1 MEKWKI
7 FTLCIFLINL
17 FSMPASGWIKIY
29 EKNGVVYIVG
39 EGEKRFKKPE
49 VKKVNYIKEKVRCYA
64 RKYGIPENLFLNLV
78 KAESNFNP
86 KAVSSKGARGLC
98 QLMPDTARM
107 LGVKNVFDVDENLE
121 AGAKY
126 LKMLY
131 KKYKNWKLALA
142 AYNAG
147 SGAVDR
153 YGSVPP
159 YEETQ
164 NYVRRILEKKENYSR
179 IRKKYRIVMKK
190 IGNTVIISQQYIE

>member
-64 RKYGIPENLFLNLV
+64 RKYGIPEDLFLNLV

-98 QLMPDTARM
+98 QLMPDTAKM
-107 LGVKNVFDVDENLE
+107 LGVKNVFDIDENLE
-121 AGAKY
+121 AGARY

-131 KKYKNWKLALA
+131 KKHKDWKLALA

-147 SGAVDR
+147 SGTVDR

-159 YEETQ
+159 YKETQ
-164 NYVRRILEKKENYSR
+164 DYVRRILEKKENHNGS
-179 IRKKYRIVMKK
+179 RKKYRIVMKRV
-190 IGNTVIISQQYIE
+190 GNTVIISQQYIE